1 MSEVETIVY
10 FKKSGPEN
18 TEKALKLAY
27 EYAVEYKIPKVII
40 ASSKGTTAAKA
51 LDIFENL
58 DMLVVITHSYGF
70 VQAGENEF
78 DAELLE
84 LLKKKN
90 VAVLTTTHAFAGV
103 DRAIRRTHNT
113 WQIAELIAEVYRT
126 FGQGTKVC
134 AEITLMAADAGL
146 IPIDTDILAVG
157 GTGRGVD
164 TIWQIKPAYTF
175 NFFDLRMKKCL
186 CKPISSGNN
195 E

>member
-27 EYAVEYKIPKVII
+27 EYAIEYKIPKVLI

-51 LDIFENL
+51 LDIFENTE
-58 DMLVVITHSYGF
+58 MLVIITHSYGF
-70 VQAGENEF
+70 IQPGENEF
-78 DAELLE
+78 DVELLE

-90 VAVLTTTHAFAGV
+90 IAVLTTTHAFAGV
-103 DRAIRRTHNT
+103 DRAIRRAHNT

-146 IPIDTDILAVG
+146 IPMNTDILAMG

-164 TIWQIKPAYTF
+164 TVWQIKPANTF
-175 NFFDLRMKKCL
+175 NFLDLRMRKCL
-186 CKPISSGNN
+186 CKPISSSKKD
-195 E
+195 